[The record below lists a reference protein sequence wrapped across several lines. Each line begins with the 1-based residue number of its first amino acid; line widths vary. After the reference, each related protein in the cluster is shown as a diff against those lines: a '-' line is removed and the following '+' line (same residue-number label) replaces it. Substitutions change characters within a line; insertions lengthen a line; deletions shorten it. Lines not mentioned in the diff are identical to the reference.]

1 MKHAITELEV
11 IRDTLRNN
19 IQIKEAEL
27 SLENE
32 RLSDLASAIIHLRS
46 KYVED
51 LVDPSEEA

>member
-19 IQIKEAEL
+19 IQVKEAEL

-32 RLSDLASAIIHLRS
+32 RLSDVASAIIHLRS

-51 LVDPSEEA
+51 LVDPSAEA